1 MTDIAADTEVLLLNL
16 EDVSALLQV
25 PVATLRYWRQRGEG
39 PPSFRLGK
47 RVMYRRADVGAWVD
61 EQAAAGRRGGP

>member
-1 MTDIAADTEVLLLNL
+1 VTEIAAETERLLLNL

-47 RVMYRRADVGAWVD
+47 RVMYRRSDVGAWVD
-61 EQAAAGRRGGP
+61 ELATASRRNDP